1 MPILHARAHGYPKP
15 TLSGYSVAAF
25 LATLS
30 ATAQGSNPSSAKN
43 SLPQNNPP
51 NKIQG
56 AAKQSQSQGQLR
68 QELQV

>member
-1 MPILHARAHGYPKP
+1 MPILHARAHGY
-15 TLSGYSVAAF
+15 LSQTDTGYLAAAF

-30 ATAQGSNPSSAKN
+30 ATAQGFSPSSAKN

-56 AAKQSQSQGQLR
+56 AAEQSQSKGQLR
-68 QELQV
+68 QEL